1 MSDNTG
7 YNWSGYSEYLERTKN
22 STKTCNFI
30 INYSAN
36 GYNGASAENPPSS
49 TVRSYTGKSVAVSL
63 TLTVAAGDTMSN
75 PGYVF
80 VGWATTNISSNVAY
94 NPGNTITYSWSADG
108 KGNHVVNL
116 YAVWTDQNVI
126 SYHPDA
132 NTEESSTVYQ
142 VKTSG
147 QAATIKGATFTRV
160 GHHQVAWSTTP
171 GASIDPDDMGGIYPF
186 GFEYTSDQP
195 LHLYP
200 VWEAN
205 SYTIWYEAN
214 GGTGDSIFQTI
225 TYGST
230 FTPLFA
236 TGMFERTGYSF
247 SNWNENEDGTGVRWL
262 CTQNYTF
269 TRTENL
275 TLYAIWKG
283 NQYTVSYNA
292 NYEGADNTIMP
303 SSTAIYGEEFYTR
316 RNQFKRFGYTFSGWN
331 TAADGSGSDWLPSH
345 VSMDTYKRTEDA
357 IWNLSQNVTLYAKW
371 DPYVYPYGKCFFNGR
386 FSSDFGIYVEKLPSY
401 YYAERPFNHKAVNG
415 KNGDALLDPGRYEN
429 VKKVYKMICYD
440 PNKTFYESAVAL
452 SEWLHSPGSDYLR
465 LEDSYEPGSYRMA
478 IYEEANEIENIEG
491 VAGKVE
497 VTFNCMPQRFL
508 ISGDELITI
517 PSSGSTI
524 YNPTAYDA
532 KPLIRVEGVGT
543 VTINGRSVQISSNY
557 NELII
562 DCEKSCA
569 TDLSGNRMDYFI
581 YCDSFPI
588 LTPGYNTVAYTS
600 DVKYVKIVPRWWIL

>member
-7 YNWSGYSEYLERTKN
+7 YNWSGYKEYLDNTKN

-36 GYNGASAENPPSS
+36 GYNGAAAENPPSS

-63 TLTVAAGDTMSN
+63 TLTVSAGDTMSN

-80 VGWATTNISSNVAY
+80 VGWATTNNSSSITY
-94 NPGNTITYSWSADG
+94 EPGNTITYSWSAEG

-147 QAATIKGATFTRV
+147 QGATIKSATFTRV
-160 GHHQVAWSTTP
+160 GFSQIAWTTTP
-171 GASIDPDDMGGIYPF
+171 GGIYIEYEF
-186 GFEYTSDQP
+186 GETYLSDAP

-200 VWEAN
+200 VWHAN
-205 SYTIWYEAN
+205 SYSVWYN
-214 GGTGDSIFQTI
+214 GNGSDDLGDTFQTVI
-225 TYGST
+225 YGST
-230 FTPLFA
+230 FSPARPIFT
-236 TGMFERTGYSF
+236 RTGYSF
-247 SNWNENEDGTGVRWL
+247 SSWNESSDGKGIRWDV
-262 CTQNYTF
+262 NKSYTF
-269 TRTENL
+269 TRTEDIY
-275 TLYAIWKG
+275 LYAIWKG
-283 NQYTVSYNA
+283 NQYTVSYNG
-292 NYEGADNTIMP
+292 NYDGVDNTIMP
-303 SSTAIYGEEFYTR
+303 ASTATYGDEFYTR
-316 RNQFKRFGYTFSGWN
+316 RNQFKRFGYTFNGWN
-331 TAADGSGSDWLPSH
+331 TAADGSGSDWLPSR
-345 VSMDTYKRTEDA
+345 VSMDTYKMTENA
-357 IWNLSQNVTLYAKW
+357 IWNLSQNITLYAKW
-371 DPYVYPYGKCFFNGR
+371 DPYVYPYGRCFFNGR
-386 FSSDFGIYVEKLPSY
+386 YSSDFGIFIEKLPSY
-401 YYAERPFNHKAVNG
+401 YYAERPFNHKGVNG

-429 VKKVYKMICYD
+429 VKKVYKMFCYD
-440 PNKTFYESAVAL
+440 PGKTFYESAVAL
-452 SEWLHSPGSDYLR
+452 SEWLHSAGSDYLR

-508 ISGDELITI
+508 ISGDEIVTI
-517 PSSGSTI
+517 ASSGSTI

-532 KPLIRVEGVGT
+532 KPLIIVEGVGT
-543 VTINGRSVQISSNY
+543 VTVNERSVQITDNY
-557 NELII
+557 NELHI
-562 DCEKSCA
+562 DCEKSSV
-569 TDLSGNRMDYFI
+569 TDLGGTRMDYFI

-588 LTPGYNTVAYTS
+588 LRPGFNTVTFTS
-600 DVKYVKIVPRWWIL
+600 DITSVKIVPRWWIL